1 VRVYISCD
9 IEGISGLTKVDFMYP
24 DHLDMEKRQLVTQDV
39 NAAIEGA
46 LAAGAQT
53 IFVNDTH
60 PPERTI
66 LVEQLNPVAQLIPN
80 GMSFFTL
87 QDIDRS
93 FDALF
98 LLGLHSKPGTYG
110 GFLDHVWDPK
120 VIMEIRVNDMP
131 VGEIGLNA
139 IAAGHFGVPTVLV
152 TGDRAACEEAGVL
165 LGQVETVV
173 TKEGISRYQARALPP
188 TLVRERIRER
198 AAASMR
204 DIARY
209 RPYLVDLPLRYE
221 VDFVHTGCT
230 QKALL
235 IPGCEMVAPRCV
247 GCTLAD
253 GEELLRFQLLLL
265 AVVQQAKD
273 DMY

>member
-24 DHLDMEKRQLVTQDV
+24 DNLDMEKRQLVTQDV

-66 LVEQLNPVAQLIPN
+66 LIEQLNPAAQLIPN

-87 QDIDRS
+87 QDIDQT

-98 LLGLHSKPGTYG
+98 LVGLHSKPGTYG
-110 GFLDHVWDPK
+110 AFLDHVWDPK
-120 VIMEIRVNDMP
+120 VIMEVRVNGMS

-152 TGDRAACEEAGVL
+152 TGDRAACEEAEAL

-173 TKEGISRYQARALPP
+173 TKENISRYQARAHSPA
-188 TLVRERIRER
+188 LVRDRIRER
-198 AAASMR
+198 AAAVLGS
-204 DIARY
+204 IVQY
-209 RPYLVDLPLRYE
+209 RPFLLDLPLRYE
-221 VDFVHTGCT
+221 VDFVHTACT

-235 IPGCEMVAPRCV
+235 IPGCEMVGPRCV

-253 GEELLRFQLLLL
+253 GEELLKFQLLLL
-265 AVVQQAKD
+265 GMVQHAKD
-273 DMY
+273 EMY